1 MWKYEPMD
9 RQELNELLQL
19 YNEINGLDDAS
30 GSEYDFSFNIKSNG
44 EYNVKSKRK
53 LLDSK
58 LIL

>member
-1 MWKYEPMD
+1 MD